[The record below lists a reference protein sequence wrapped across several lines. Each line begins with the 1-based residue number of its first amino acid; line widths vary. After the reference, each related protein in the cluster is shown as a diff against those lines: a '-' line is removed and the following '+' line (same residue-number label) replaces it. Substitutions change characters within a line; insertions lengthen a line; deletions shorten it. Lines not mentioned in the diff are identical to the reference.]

1 MARKPHTYHY
11 IYKTTCKVNDKFYI
25 GMHSTSN
32 LEDGYI
38 GSGKRLWNSI
48 RKYGRENHEF
58 EILEWFP
65 DRSSLKER
73 EKEIVNEGMLQD
85 PMCMNLQLGG
95 GGGGFINEDH
105 RKKAQSI
112 GGSIVF
118 RLLNTRHLEKLKNDS
133 EYKLNFSKSISNAVS
148 GEKNPF
154 YGRSHSKESR
164 DKISKSCSLKQ
175 SGEKNSQ
182 YGSKWIHNEKEKINK
197 KIHKDEF
204 DCYINS
210 GWKPGRKMNFNG

>member
-48 RKYGRENHEF
+48 KKHGKENHGI

-73 EKEIVNEGMLQD
+73 EKEIVNESLLQE
-85 PMCMNLQLGG
+85 PMCMNLQIG
-95 GGGGFINEDH
+95 GGGGFINEEHKEKATRAGGKAFSTRMKTDDDFRQNIIKQLSEH
-105 RKKAQSI
+105 ALENWQNEDYIKKMSLRV
-112 GGSIVF
+112 G
-118 RLLNTRHLEKLKNDS
+118 
-133 EYKLNFSKSISNAVS
+133 FSGKKHT
-148 GEKNPF
+148 E
-154 YGRSHSKESR
+154 ET
-164 DKISKSCSLKQ
+164 ISKMKNSASKKTP
-175 SGEKNSQ
+175 EMNSQ
-182 YGSKWIHNEKEKINK
+182 YGTRWITNGKENK
-197 KIHKDEF
+197 KIKKTDILPEGW
-204 DCYINS
+204 IN
-210 GWKPGRKMNFNG
+210 GRKMIT